1 MAEFDEHVVVH
12 HYGIDLGGDFGR
24 ILFLECSG
32 ITSETEP
39 IEHKVVTP
47 DGREMIQMIP
57 GRTKWQ
63 PITLKAGLTKTP
75 ALWNWRKLV
84 IDGKVNQA
92 RKDGSLIMF
101 DQEGKEIVRYNFER
115 AWPTKVTGPGAKA
128 AGSEVA
134 VEEMTIVFEHIERK

>member
-1 MAEFDEHVVVH
+1 M
-12 HYGIDLGGDFGR
+12 
-24 ILFLECSG
+24 
-32 ITSETEP
+32 
-39 IEHKVVTP
+39 
-47 DGREMIQMIP
+47 
-57 GRTKWQ
+57 
-63 PITLKAGLTKTP
+63 
-75 ALWNWRKLV
+75 V

-101 DQEGKEIVRYNFER
+101 DQEGKELVRYNFER